1 MLVNDLPIVVVGGV
15 DASGI
20 RGDYSQGLPE
30 ELTVSS
36 VGRVGCASRQ
46 GGAILNTGTSFG
58 ERLLI
63 QISLTSGDIGRD
75 AGHLA
80 ASAVAGL
87 AAYFMSL
94 DQYRGQLLVQGS
106 VARNVRDLIKSLAYP
121 RLPNQP
127 AVVWNGIDSAE
138 IYCPVRRDAGSSGCP
153 ARNTTSSIFPPPTQ
167 TPKRPLN
174 RPPPKTATG
183 TSTTSGSTS
192 SIATDTSTTS
202 SSSSL
207 SSIITTDSSTTSNR
221 ESFTLTLTISLGGST
236 ETVTISEISTGGDSV
251 VATNALAG
259 ATPLLAAINPT
270 PN

>member
-1 MLVNDLPIVVVGGV
+1 MVVGGV
-15 DASGI
+15 DTSGI
-20 RGDYSQGLPE
+20 RGGYSQGLPAQ
-30 ELTVSS
+30 LTVSA
-36 VGRVGCASRQ
+36 VGRVACASRQ
-46 GGAILNTGTSFG
+46 GGTSERQGTSYG
-58 ERLLI
+58 EPLSM
-63 QISLTSGDIGRD
+63 QMPSNSDDIGHRD
-75 AGHLA
+75 LA
-80 ASAVAGL
+80 APAVAGL
-87 AAYFMSL
+87 AAYLMSL
-94 DQYRGQLLVQGS
+94 DQYRGQLLVPGS
-106 VARNVRDLIKSLAYP
+106 VARNVRDLIKSLAYA

-127 AVVWNGIDSAE
+127 AVLWNGIDSGE
-138 IYCPVRRDAGSSGCP
+138 IYCPVRRDAGSSACP

-174 RPPPKTATG
+174 RPPPKIATG

-207 SSIITTDSSTTSNR
+207 SSVITTDSSTTSNG

-259 ATPLLAAINPT
+259 ATQLLAAINPT